1 MTTKKLLC
9 CFRSAALFRSV
20 SLKAQKMARLFTFF
34 SLSLFLPAI
43 ALCQVDTGSISGTV
57 RDTGGSVIPGV
68 NVTLTNQGTGQSI
81 STTTKSV
88 GEYTFS
94 PVRIGHYSVSA
105 EMTGFEKIQQNNVT
119 VDVQQKV
126 QVDLLMT
133 LGKTSETVTVD
144 AAPPALQTQD
154 ASVGQVIGQQA
165 INGLPLNGRNY
176 TFLAQLAAGVNQ
188 GQQDTRGLGSS
199 GAFSANGL
207 RPAQNNYLLDGIDNN
222 SNLVDFLNGTNY
234 AIRPP
239 VDAIQEFKVAT
250 NNYSADTGRSA
261 GAVLNATIKSGTNQ
275 FHGAA
280 WEFFRNDALDAA
292 NYFENANGLAKG
304 RFQQNQFGAT
314 LGGPI
319 IHNRTFFFVDY
330 EGTRANQAIPYTST
344 VPTATEVSSGF
355 TNFSEL
361 LGQGGTVT
369 DILGRSFAL
378 GQIFDPSTTRAISC
392 GVQDP
397 VSGITAPCPSGT
409 STGSNIGFAREIFAG
424 NILPAGR
431 LEANSIALAKL
442 YPAANNTGLFNNYGS
457 NPISTNTVDQTDVRV
472 DHAFSN
478 KDNIFGRFSYV
489 DNPEFIPGPFGGIA
503 DGGSFSTGNQLAT
516 TYSAALGET
525 HLFSPTLVNEVR
537 LGYNRLSVSRLQP
550 NANTPGIPAQYGIPG
565 VPAGN
570 SNGGLGAM
578 SPTGLGTLGSNGYLP
593 SIELSTNTQIS
604 DNVTR
609 TMGRETFKVG
619 FQWQRLGFAIL
630 QPPNGRGSWTFSGL
644 YTEVPTTTG
653 GNTGL
658 AQMLLTPIPGTVAGA
673 ADYVGGADSISV
685 SNIANTSMKH
695 NYLAGYF
702 QDDIKVNQKLT
713 VNLGLRYEYFG
724 QLIAKYGAQSNFLPG
739 GGANGAS
746 EFLIAQA
753 GCNTPLSPDFRAA
766 AALDNINIACSSQPG
781 LGVSQKG
788 NFAPRVGFA
797 YQLMP
802 KLVLRGG
809 YGIFYGG
816 FENSVV
822 ETYVDFPFQFNLN
835 YPYLT
840 PNAPI
845 TFSNGAI
852 GTLTTGLTAIPLNS
866 AQVEPGGVGFLGE
879 DYHLKTPNTQGFN
892 LTVQYQLASNDTIQV
907 GYIGNTVHH
916 LGSYTNPN
924 TPREILPPGLDSYA
938 YSPYPDF
945 SAMTVTRF
953 ATNSHYNGLQTN
965 YEHRFSQ
972 GLYTLANFTW
982 SSCLTDAVDVLN
994 NTALTGFR
1002 AAYLPGFGLH
1012 GDFGR
1017 CEFDTNKVLHVS
1029 GTYELPVGRDRQF
1042 LSHQGRVVDAI
1053 IGGWDTNGILT
1064 LQDGQPGTVPCP
1076 ITTTSGFGC
1085 YADKVPG
1092 QNPDSGPHNVNQW
1105 LNPAAYTNP
1114 PVATTIGQSDYSP
1127 LGGSPSNFRGPGFHR
1142 LDFSLFKQ
1150 FPVTE
1155 RVRIEFR
1162 SEFFNLTNHPNFSL
1176 PGFSGNGV
1184 TAAPGSLN
1192 FLNTTNFGK
1201 ITSVR
1206 DGQNDQREIQFALK
1220 VYY

>member
-1 MTTKKLLC
+1 MVTM
-9 CFRSAALFRSV
+9 
-20 SLKAQKMARLFTFF
+20 SLGPIHCKIARLLTLFT
-34 SLSLFLPAI
+34 LSLFLPAM

-57 RDTGGSVIPGV
+57 RDSSGSVIPGV

-81 STTTKSV
+81 STTSKSA

-94 PVRIGHYSVSA
+94 PVRIGRYSVTA

-119 VDVQQKV
+119 VDVQEKV

-165 INGLPLNGRNY
+165 INDLPLNGRNY

-234 AIRPP
+234 AIKPP

-250 NNYSADTGRSA
+250 NDYSADTGRSA

-319 IHNRTFFFVDY
+319 IHNKTFFFVDY

-344 VPTATEVSSGF
+344 VPTATEVGSGF

-378 GQIFDPSTTRAISC
+378 GQIFDPSTTRAINC
-392 GVQDP
+392 GVPDP
-397 VSGITAPCPSGT
+397 VTGITAPCPSGT
-409 STGSNIGFAREIFAG
+409 STGSNIGYAREIFAG

-472 DHAFSN
+472 DHAFST

-503 DGGSFSTGNQLAT
+503 DGGSFSSGNQQAT

-565 VPAGN
+565 VATGN

-578 SPTGLGTLGSNGYLP
+578 SPTGLSTLGSNGYLP

-609 TMGRETFKVG
+609 TMGRETFKLG

-658 AQMLLTPIPGTVAGA
+658 AQMLLTPIAGTVAGA
-673 ADYVGGADSISV
+673 ADDVGGADSISV
-685 SNIANTSMKH
+685 SNVANTSMKH

-713 VNLGLRYEYFG
+713 LNLGLRYEYFG

-766 AALDNINIACSSQPG
+766 AATDNINISCSSQPG

-797 YQLMP
+797 YQIMP
-802 KLVLRGG
+802 KLVARGG

-835 YPYLT
+835 YPYMT

-845 TFSNGAI
+845 TFSNGSI

-879 DYHLKTPNTQGFN
+879 DYHLKTPNTQGYN
-892 LTVQYQLASNDTIQV
+892 LTLQYQLASNDTIQV

-924 TPREILPPGLDSYA
+924 TPTEILPPGLNSYA

-945 SAMTVTRF
+945 SGMTVTRF

-972 GLYTLANFTW
+972 GLYALANFTW
-982 SSCLTDAVDVLN
+982 ATCLTDAVDVLN

-1002 AAYLPGFGLH
+1002 AAYLPNFGLH

-1017 CEFDTNKVLHVS
+1017 CEFDTNKVLHIS

-1042 LSHQGRVVDAI
+1042 LNHEGKVVDAI
-1053 IGGWDTNGILT
+1053 LGGWGTNAILT

-1085 YADKVPG
+1085 NADKVAG

-1105 LNPAAYTNP
+1105 LNPAAFTNP
-1114 PVATTIGQSDYSP
+1114 PVATTIGQTDYSP
-1127 LGGSPSNFRGPGFHR
+1127 LGGGPSNFRGPGFHR

-1162 SEFFNLTNHPNFSL
+1162 SEFFNLANHPNFSL

>member
-1 MTTKKLLC
+1 M
-9 CFRSAALFRSV
+9 V
-20 SLKAQKMARLFTFF
+20 SMSLGSIHCKIARLLTLLTF
-34 SLSLFLPAI
+34 SLFLPAM
-43 ALCQVDTGSISGTV
+43 ALGQVDTGSISGTV
-57 RDTGGSVIPGV
+57 RDTSGSVIPGV

-81 STTTKSV
+81 STTSKSA

-94 PVRIGHYSVSA
+94 PVKIGRYSVSA

-126 QVDLLMT
+126 QVDLLLT

-165 INGLPLNGRNY
+165 INDLPLNGRNY

-234 AIRPP
+234 AIKPP

-250 NNYSADTGRSA
+250 NDYSADTGRSA

-292 NYFENANGLAKG
+292 NYFENANGLPKG

-319 IHNRTFFFVDY
+319 IHNKTFFFVDY

-424 NILPAGR
+424 NILPANR
-431 LEANSIALAKL
+431 LETNSIALAKL
-442 YPAANNTGLFNNYGS
+442 YPAANNPGLFNNYGS
-457 NPISTNTVDQTDVRV
+457 NPISTNTVDQMDARV
-472 DHAFSN
+472 DHAFST

-503 DGGSFSTGNQLAT
+503 DGGSFSSGNQQAT

-525 HLFSPTLVNEVR
+525 HLFSPNLVNEVR
-537 LGYNRLSVSRLQP
+537 LGYNRLSVTRLQP

-565 VPAGN
+565 VPAGE
-570 SNGGLGAM
+570 SNGGLGAI
-578 SPTGLGTLGSNGYLP
+578 SLTGLNTLGSNGYLP
-593 SIELSTNTQIS
+593 SIELSTNTQVL

-673 ADYVGGADSISV
+673 ADYVGGSDSIND
-685 SNIANTSMKH
+685 SNVANTSMKH

-702 QDDIKVNQKLT
+702 QDDIKVNRKLT
-713 VNLGLRYEYFG
+713 LNLGVRYEYFG
-724 QLIAKYGAQSNFLPG
+724 QLIAKYGAQSNFIPNY
-739 GGANGAS
+739 GANSAS
-746 EFLIAQA
+746 QFLIAQA

-797 YQLMP
+797 YQLTP
-802 KLVLRGG
+802 KLVARGG

-852 GTLTTGLTAIPLNS
+852 GTLTTGLTAIPLTS
-866 AQVEPGGVGFLGE
+866 AAAEPGGVGLIGE
-879 DYHLKTPNTQGFN
+879 DFHNKTPYTQGYN
-892 LTVQYQLASNDTIQV
+892 LTTQYQLTANDTIQV
-907 GYIGNTVHH
+907 GYVGNKVRH

-924 TPREILPPGLDSYA
+924 TPTEILPPGLNSLA

-945 SAMTVTRF
+945 SGMTYTSF
-953 ATNSHYNGLQTN
+953 GTNSHYNGLQAN
-965 YEHRFSQ
+965 YEHRFNQ
-972 GLYTLANFTW
+972 GLYVLGNLTW
-982 SSCLTDAVDVLN
+982 SSCMTDAVDVLN
-994 NTALTGFR
+994 TTSLTGYR
-1002 AAYLPGFGLH
+1002 AAFLPGFGKH

-1017 CEFDTNKVLHVS
+1017 CEFDTQKVLHVS
-1029 GTYELPVGRDRQF
+1029 GTYELPVGRDSR
-1042 LSHQGRVVDAI
+1042 
-1053 IGGWDTNGILT
+1053 
-1064 LQDGQPGTVPCP
+1064 
-1076 ITTTSGFGC
+1076 
-1085 YADKVPG
+1085 
-1092 QNPDSGPHNVNQW
+1092 
-1105 LNPAAYTNP
+1105 
-1114 PVATTIGQSDYSP
+1114 
-1127 LGGSPSNFRGPGFHR
+1127 
-1142 LDFSLFKQ
+1142 
-1150 FPVTE
+1150 
-1155 RVRIEFR
+1155 
-1162 SEFFNLTNHPNFSL
+1162 
-1176 PGFSGNGV
+1176 
-1184 TAAPGSLN
+1184 
-1192 FLNTTNFGK
+1192 FLNNGGK
-1201 ITSVR
+1201 VINAILGR
-1206 DGQNDQREIQFALK
+1206 
-1220 VYY
+1220 

>member
-1 MTTKKLLC
+1 MPTMSRCPINRK
-9 CFRSAALFRSV
+9 V
-20 SLKAQKMARLFTFF
+20 ARLLTLF
-34 SLSLFLPAI
+34 SLSFILPAL

-57 RDTGGSVIPGV
+57 RDTSGSVIPSAK
-68 NVTLTNQGTGQSI
+68 VTLTNQDTGQSI
-81 STTTKSV
+81 STVTRSV

-94 PVRIGHYSVSA
+94 PVKIGRYSVAA

-133 LGKTSETVTVD
+133 LGKTNETVTVD

-154 ASVGQVIGQQA
+154 ASVGQVIGEQA
-165 INGLPLNGRNY
+165 INNLPLNGRNY

-250 NNYSADTGRSA
+250 NDYSADTGRSA

-292 NYFENANGLAKG
+292 NYFENANGLPKG

-344 VPTATEVSSGF
+344 VPTATERGSGF

-369 DILGRSFAL
+369 DILGRNFAL

-392 GVQDP
+392 GVPDA
-397 VSGITAPCPSGT
+397 VTGITAPCPSGT
-409 STGSNIGFAREIFAG
+409 TSGSNIGYAREIFPG

-431 LEANSIALAKL
+431 LEANSVALAKL
-442 YPAANNTGLFNNYGS
+442 YPDANNSGLFNNYGS

-472 DHAFSN
+472 DHTFSD
-478 KDNIFGRFSYV
+478 KDNVFGRFSYV

-503 DGGSFSTGNQLAT
+503 DGGSFSSGNQQAT

-550 NANTPGIPAQYGIPG
+550 NANTPGIPAEFGIAG
-565 VPAGN
+565 VPAGE
-570 SNGGLGAM
+570 SNGGLGAIL
-578 SPTGLGTLGSNGYLP
+578 PTGLSTLGSNGYLP

-609 TMGRETFKVG
+609 TMGRDTFKVG

-630 QPPNGRGSWTFSGL
+630 QPPNGRGSWSFSGL

-658 AQMLLTPIPGTVAGA
+658 AQMLLTPIPGTVPGA

-724 QLIAKYGAQSNFLPG
+724 QVIAKYGAQSNFLPG
-739 GGANGAS
+739 GGADGAS
-746 EFLIAQA
+746 EFLIAQG

-766 AALDNINIACSSQPG
+766 AALDNITIACSSQPG
-781 LGVSQKG
+781 LGVSQIG

-797 YQLMP
+797 YQAMP
-802 KLVLRGG
+802 KLVVRGG
-809 YGIFYGG
+809 YGMFYGG

-835 YPYLT
+835 YPYMT

-845 TFSNGAI
+845 TFSNGSI

-879 DYHLKTPNTQGFN
+879 DYHLQTPNTQGYN
-892 LTVQYQLASNDTIQV
+892 LTMQYQLASNDTFQV
-907 GYIGNTVHH
+907 GYVGNTVHH

-924 TPREILPPGLDSYA
+924 TPREILPPGLNSLS

-945 SAMTVTRF
+945 SGMTVTRF

-965 YEHRFSQ
+965 YEHRFSR
-972 GLYTLANFTW
+972 GLYALANFTW
-982 SSCLTDAVDVLN
+982 ASCLTDAVDVLN

-1002 AAYLPGFGLH
+1002 APYLPGFGLH

-1042 LSHQGRVVDAI
+1042 MSHPGRVLDAI

-1105 LNPAAYTNP
+1105 LNPSAFANP

-1127 LGGSPSNFRGPGFHR
+1127 LGGAPSNFRGPGFHR

-1192 FLNTTNFGK
+1192 FLNTSNFGK

>member
-1 MTTKKLLC
+1 
-9 CFRSAALFRSV
+9 V
-20 SLKAQKMARLFTFF
+20 ARLFILF
-34 SLSLFLPAI
+34 SLILILPAM
-43 ALCQVDTGSISGTV
+43 ALSQVDTGSISGTV
-57 RDTGGSVIPGV
+57 RDTSGSVVPGV
-68 NVTLTNQGTGQSI
+68 KVTLTNQGTGQSI
-81 STTTKSV
+81 STTTGSV

-94 PVRIGHYSVSA
+94 PVRIGHYSVAA
-105 EMTGFEKIQQNNVT
+105 EMTGFEKVQQNNVT

-126 QVDLLMT
+126 QVDLSLT
-133 LGKTSETVTVD
+133 LGKANETVTVN

-165 INGLPLNGRNY
+165 INDLPLNGRNY

-239 VDAIQEFKVAT
+239 VDAIQEFKVST
-250 NNYSADTGRSA
+250 NDYSADTGRSA

-292 NYFENANGLAKG
+292 NYFENANGLPKG

-319 IHNRTFFFVDY
+319 RHNKTFFFVDY

-344 VPTATEVSSGF
+344 VPTALERSSGF

-361 LGQGGTVT
+361 LAQGGTVT

-378 GQIFDPSTTRAISC
+378 GQVFDPSTTRAISC

-397 VSGITAPCPSGT
+397 VTAMTAPCPSGT
-409 STGSNIGFAREIFAG
+409 STGSAIGFAREIFPG

-431 LEANSIALAKL
+431 LEANSISLAKL
-442 YPAANNTGLFNNYGS
+442 FPVPNNSELFNNYAS
-457 NPISTNTVDQTDVRV
+457 NPISNNTINQTDARVDQT
-472 DHAFSN
+472 FSE

-550 NANTPGIPAQYGIPG
+550 NANTPGIPAEYGIPG
-565 VPAGN
+565 VPAGD
-570 SNGGLGAM
+570 SNGGLGTI
-578 SPTGLGTLGSNGYLP
+578 SDTGLSGLGSSAYLP

-604 DNVTR
+604 DNLTR

-673 ADYVGGADSISV
+673 ADYVGGSDSIND
-685 SNIANTSMKH
+685 SNVANTSMKH

-746 EFLIAQA
+746 EFLIAQQ

-766 AALDNINIACSSQPG
+766 AALDNINIACSNQPG

-797 YQLMP
+797 DQLMP
-802 KLVLRGG
+802 KLVVRGG

-852 GTLTTGLTAIPLNS
+852 GTLTTGLTAISLS
-866 AQVEPGGVGFLGE
+866 SGQVEPGGVGFLGE
-879 DYHLKTPNTQGFN
+879 DYHLKTPNTQGYN
-892 LTVQYQLASNDTIQV
+892 LTLQYQLASNDTIQV
-907 GYIGNTVHH
+907 SYVGNTVHH

-924 TPREILPPGLDSYA
+924 TPTEILPPGLNSYA

-945 SAMTVTRF
+945 SGMTVTRF

-965 YEHRFSQ
+965 YEHRFSE
-972 GLYTLANFTW
+972 GLYALANFTW

-1042 LSHQGRVVDAI
+1042 LSHQGRVMDAI

-1064 LQDGQPGTVPCP
+1064 LQDGQPGTVPCA

-1085 YADKVPG
+1085 NADKVPG
-1092 QNPDSGPHNVNQW
+1092 QNPDAGPHNVNQW

-1114 PVATTIGQSDYSP
+1114 PVATTIGQADYSP
-1127 LGGSPSNFRGPGFHR
+1127 LGGGPSNFRGPGFHR

-1150 FPVTE
+1150 FPLTE
-1155 RVRIEFR
+1155 RFRIEFR
-1162 SEFFNLTNHPNFSL
+1162 AEFFNLTNHPNFSL

-1192 FLNTTNFGK
+1192 FLNTSNFGK

>member
-1 MTTKKLLC
+1 MAILQFEYRKAMGVVLLLL
-9 CFRSAALFRSV
+9 AALLVPAIVTAQVDMGSV
-20 SLKAQKMARLFTFF
+20 SGVIHD
-34 SLSLFLPAI
+34 P
-43 ALCQVDTGSISGTV
+43 SGAA
-57 RDTGGSVIPGV
+57 IPGV

-81 STTTKSV
+81 STTSKSA

-94 PVRIGHYSVSA
+94 PVRIGRYSVSA
-105 EMTGFEKIQQNNVT
+105 EMPGFEKIQQNNVT

-126 QVDLLMT
+126 QVDLLLT

-165 INGLPLNGRNY
+165 INDLPLNGRNY

-234 AIRPP
+234 AIKPP

-250 NNYSADTGRSA
+250 NDYSADTGRSA

-292 NYFENANGLAKG
+292 NYFENANGLPKG

-319 IHNRTFFFVDY
+319 IHNKTFFFVDY

-344 VPTATEVSSGF
+344 VPTATERSSGF

-397 VSGITAPCPSGT
+397 VTGITAPCPSGT
-409 STGSNIGFAREIFAG
+409 TTGSNIGFAREIFAG
-424 NILPAGR
+424 NILPGAR
-431 LEANSIALAKL
+431 LEANSIKLANL
-442 YPAANNTGLFNNYGS
+442 YPTPNNTGLFNNYGS
-457 NPISTNTVDQTDVRV
+457 NPISTNTVDQMDARV
-472 DHAFSN
+472 DHAFST

-489 DNPEFIPGPFGGIA
+489 DNPQFIPGPFGGIA
-503 DGGSFSTGNQLAT
+503 DGGSFSSGNQQAT

-525 HLFSPTLVNEVR
+525 HVFSPNLVNEVR
-537 LGYNRLSVSRLQP
+537 LGYNRLSVTRLQP

-565 VPAGN
+565 VPEGE
-570 SNGGLGAM
+570 SNGGLGGIF
-578 SPTGLGTLGSNGYLP
+578 PTGLGNLGSSGYLP
-593 SIELSTNTQIS
+593 SIELSTNTQTS
-604 DNVTR
+604 DNLTR

-630 QPPNGRGSWTFSGL
+630 QPPNGRGSWSFSGL

-673 ADYVGGADSISV
+673 ADYVGGADSIND
-685 SNIANTSMKH
+685 SNVANTSMKH

-702 QDDIKVNQKLT
+702 QDDVKVSPKLT
-713 VNLGLRYEYFG
+713 LNLGVRYEYFG
-724 QLIAKYGAQSNFLPG
+724 QLIAKNGAQSNFLPG
-739 GGANGAS
+739 GGANGSS

-753 GCNTPLSPDFRAA
+753 GCSTPLSPDFRAA
-766 AALDNINIACSSQPG
+766 AALDNINISCSSQPG

-797 YQLMP
+797 YQVTP
-802 KLVLRGG
+802 KLVARGG

-835 YPYLT
+835 YPYMT

-845 TFSNGAI
+845 TFANGAI
-852 GTLTTGLTAIPLNS
+852 GTLTTGLTAISLNS

-879 DYHLKTPNTQGFN
+879 DYHLKTPNTQGYN
-892 LTVQYQLASNDTIQV
+892 LTLQYQLATNDTLQV

-916 LGSYTNPN
+916 LGSYVNPN
-924 TPREILPPGLDSYA
+924 TPREILPPGLNSLA

-945 SAMTVTRF
+945 SGMTYTSF
-953 ATNSHYNGLQTN
+953 GTNSHYNGLQTN

-972 GLYTLANFTW
+972 GLYVLGNLTW
-982 SSCLTDAVDVLN
+982 SSCMTDAVDVLN
-994 NTALTGFR
+994 TDRVDRISCTVSAWLRQAWRLR
-1002 AAYLPGFGLH
+1002 AM
-1012 GDFGR
+1012 
-1017 CEFDTNKVLHVS
+1017 
-1029 GTYELPVGRDRQF
+1029 
-1042 LSHQGRVVDAI
+1042 
-1053 IGGWDTNGILT
+1053 
-1064 LQDGQPGTVPCP
+1064 
-1076 ITTTSGFGC
+1076 
-1085 YADKVPG
+1085 
-1092 QNPDSGPHNVNQW
+1092 
-1105 LNPAAYTNP
+1105 
-1114 PVATTIGQSDYSP
+1114 
-1127 LGGSPSNFRGPGFHR
+1127 
-1142 LDFSLFKQ
+1142 
-1150 FPVTE
+1150 
-1155 RVRIEFR
+1155 RVR
-1162 SEFFNLTNHPNFSL
+1162 HPEGAS
-1176 PGFSGNGV
+1176 
-1184 TAAPGSLN
+1184 
-1192 FLNTTNFGK
+1192 
-1201 ITSVR
+1201 
-1206 DGQNDQREIQFALK
+1206 REWDLRVACWP
-1220 VYY
+1220 

>member
-1 MTTKKLLC
+1 MVTMSHSPINCK
-9 CFRSAALFRSV
+9 V
-20 SLKAQKMARLFTFF
+20 ARLCTLF
-34 SLSLFLPAI
+34 SLVLILPAM
-43 ALCQVDTGSISGTV
+43 APCQVDTGSISGTV
-57 RDTGGSVIPGV
+57 RDTSGSVIPGV
-68 NVTLTNQGTGQSI
+68 KVTLTNQGTGQSI

-94 PVRIGHYSVSA
+94 PVRIGHYSLAA
-105 EMTGFEKIQQNNVT
+105 EMTGFEKIQQNSVT

-133 LGKTSETVTVD
+133 LGKANETVTVD

-165 INGLPLNGRNY
+165 INDLPLNGRNY

-234 AIRPP
+234 AVLPP

-250 NNYSADTGRSA
+250 NDYSADTGRSA

-292 NYFENANGLAKG
+292 NYFENANGLPKG

-319 IHNRTFFFVDY
+319 IHNKTFFFVDY

-344 VPTATEVSSGF
+344 VPTALERSSGF

-409 STGSNIGFAREIFAG
+409 STGSNIGYAREIFAG

-442 YPAANNTGLFNNYGS
+442 YPAPNNTAGLFNNYGS

-472 DHAFSN
+472 DHTFSD

-503 DGGSFSTGNQLAT
+503 DGGSFSDGDQQAT

-537 LGYNRLSVSRLQP
+537 LGYNRLSVTRLQP
-550 NANTPGIPAQYGIPG
+550 NANTPGIPAEYGIPG
-565 VPAGN
+565 VPAGE

-578 SPTGLGTLGSNGYLP
+578 SPTGLSTLGSNGYLP

-630 QPPNGRGSWTFSGL
+630 QPPNGRGSWSFTGL

-685 SNIANTSMKH
+685 LTS
-695 NYLAGYF
+695 
-702 QDDIKVNQKLT
+702 Q
-713 VNLGLRYEYFG
+713 
-724 QLIAKYGAQSNFLPG
+724 
-739 GGANGAS
+739 
-746 EFLIAQA
+746 
-753 GCNTPLSPDFRAA
+753 
-766 AALDNINIACSSQPG
+766 
-781 LGVSQKG
+781 
-788 NFAPRVGFA
+788 
-797 YQLMP
+797 
-802 KLVLRGG
+802 
-809 YGIFYGG
+809 
-816 FENSVV
+816 
-822 ETYVDFPFQFNLN
+822 
-835 YPYLT
+835 
-840 PNAPI
+840 
-845 TFSNGAI
+845 
-852 GTLTTGLTAIPLNS
+852 IP
-866 AQVEPGGVGFLGE
+866 P
-879 DYHLKTPNTQGFN
+879 
-892 LTVQYQLASNDTIQV
+892 
-907 GYIGNTVHH
+907 
-916 LGSYTNPN
+916 
-924 TPREILPPGLDSYA
+924 
-938 YSPYPDF
+938 
-945 SAMTVTRF
+945 
-953 ATNSHYNGLQTN
+953 
-965 YEHRFSQ
+965 
-972 GLYTLANFTW
+972 
-982 SSCLTDAVDVLN
+982 
-994 NTALTGFR
+994 
-1002 AAYLPGFGLH
+1002 
-1012 GDFGR
+1012 
-1017 CEFDTNKVLHVS
+1017 
-1029 GTYELPVGRDRQF
+1029 
-1042 LSHQGRVVDAI
+1042 
-1053 IGGWDTNGILT
+1053 
-1064 LQDGQPGTVPCP
+1064 
-1076 ITTTSGFGC
+1076 
-1085 YADKVPG
+1085 
-1092 QNPDSGPHNVNQW
+1092 
-1105 LNPAAYTNP
+1105 
-1114 PVATTIGQSDYSP
+1114 
-1127 LGGSPSNFRGPGFHR
+1127 
-1142 LDFSLFKQ
+1142 
-1150 FPVTE
+1150 
-1155 RVRIEFR
+1155 
-1162 SEFFNLTNHPNFSL
+1162 
-1176 PGFSGNGV
+1176 
-1184 TAAPGSLN
+1184 
-1192 FLNTTNFGK
+1192 
-1201 ITSVR
+1201 
-1206 DGQNDQREIQFALK
+1206 
-1220 VYY
+1220 

>member
-1 MTTKKLLC
+1 MVTM
-9 CFRSAALFRSV
+9 
-20 SLKAQKMARLFTFF
+20 SLGPIHCKIARLLTLFT
-34 SLSLFLPAI
+34 LSLFLPAM

-57 RDTGGSVIPGV
+57 RDTSGSVIPGV

-81 STTTKSV
+81 STTSKSA

-94 PVRIGHYSVSA
+94 PVRIGRYSVSA

-165 INGLPLNGRNY
+165 INDLPLNGRNY

-234 AIRPP
+234 AIKPP

-250 NNYSADTGRSA
+250 NDYSADTGRSA

-292 NYFENANGLAKG
+292 NYFENANGLPKG

-319 IHNRTFFFVDY
+319 IHNKTFFFVDY

-397 VSGITAPCPSGT
+397 VTGITAPCPSGT
-409 STGSNIGFAREIFAG
+409 STGSNIGYAREIFAG
-424 NILPAGR
+424 NILPANR

-457 NPISTNTVDQTDVRV
+457 NPISTNTVDQMDARV
-472 DHAFSN
+472 DHAFST

-503 DGGSFSTGNQLAT
+503 DGGSFSSGNQQAT

-525 HLFSPTLVNEVR
+525 HLFSPNLVNEVR
-537 LGYNRLSVSRLQP
+537 LGYNRLSVTRLQP

-565 VPAGN
+565 VPAGE
-570 SNGGLGAM
+570 SNGGLGGIF
-578 SPTGLGTLGSNGYLP
+578 PTGLGNLGSSGYLP

-673 ADYVGGADSISV
+673 ADYVGGADSISD
-685 SNIANTSMKH
+685 SNVANTSMKH

-702 QDDIKVNQKLT
+702 QDDVKVTQKLT
-713 VNLGLRYEYFG
+713 LNLGVRYEYFG

-797 YQLMP
+797 YQVTP
-802 KLVLRGG
+802 KLVARGG

-835 YPYLT
+835 YPYMT

-852 GTLTTGLTAIPLNS
+852 GTLTTGLTAISLNS

-879 DYHLKTPNTQGFN
+879 DYHLKTPNTQGYN
-892 LTVQYQLASNDTIQV
+892 LTVQYQLASNDTLQV
-907 GYIGNTVHH
+907 GYVGNTVHH
-916 LGSYTNPN
+916 LGSYVNPN
-924 TPREILPPGLDSYA
+924 TPREILPPGLNSLA

-945 SAMTVTRF
+945 SGMTYTSF
-953 ATNSHYNGLQTN
+953 GDQQPLQ
-965 YEHRFSQ
+965 
-972 GLYTLANFTW
+972 
-982 SSCLTDAVDVLN
+982 
-994 NTALTGFR
+994 R
-1002 AAYLPGFGLH
+1002 AA
-1012 GDFGR
+1012 
-1017 CEFDTNKVLHVS
+1017 NKL
-1029 GTYELPVGRDRQF
+1029 
-1042 LSHQGRVVDAI
+1042 
-1053 IGGWDTNGILT
+1053 
-1064 LQDGQPGTVPCP
+1064 
-1076 ITTTSGFGC
+1076 
-1085 YADKVPG
+1085 
-1092 QNPDSGPHNVNQW
+1092 
-1105 LNPAAYTNP
+1105 
-1114 PVATTIGQSDYSP
+1114 
-1127 LGGSPSNFRGPGFHR
+1127 
-1142 LDFSLFKQ
+1142 
-1150 FPVTE
+1150 
-1155 RVRIEFR
+1155 
-1162 SEFFNLTNHPNFSL
+1162 
-1176 PGFSGNGV
+1176 
-1184 TAAPGSLN
+1184 
-1192 FLNTTNFGK
+1192 
-1201 ITSVR
+1201 
-1206 DGQNDQREIQFALK
+1206 
-1220 VYY
+1220 